1 MGRQIPPRKGAVRA
15 AGAVEI
21 ERKTG
26 LSVVAH
32 RSDHREIAEC
42 MAIIGMTR
50 EKVNVD
56 ALARDIETFQDR
68 LVNVDPTTLIQG
80 DRNDREVNRLLFDL
94 INIGEKHGIRFP
106 REFALLLKQFLYFDR
121 YVQALAPELD
131 VFGDGRVDIWSGL
144 DEGDL
149 PKGLLHLRHRE
160 RCVD

>member
-1 MGRQIPPRKGAVRA
+1 AIG
-15 AGAVEI
+15 
-21 ERKTG
+21 
-26 LSVVAH
+26 

-94 INIGEKHGIRFP
+94 INIGEKHGIRFS
-106 REFALLLKQFLYFDR
+106 REYSWLFTQFLYIDR
-121 YVQALAPELD
+121 DCDAWSPVCD
-131 VFGDGRVDIWSGL
+131 VI
-144 DEGDL
+144 
-149 PKGLLHLRHRE
+149 
-160 RCVD
+160 